1 MSSRFFCIPLAC
13 ANTPRAKDYSSSL
26 LSTSIVSFLRT
37 RRRPNFSRGMSLLTC
52 AFCIWIAAS
61 GEALA
66 QPPQRRTIPLRYE
79 ARLASLTHAA
89 GAIFSGTV
97 MSVHRIAAKRSGEV
111 ETVEISFRVEHAIQ
125 GTQAGQRLTIREW
138 AGLWTTGER
147 YHVGD
152 RLMLFLYP
160 PSKLGLTS
168 PVGGPEGPFALEKN
182 GQVTIGNW
190 SAAAG
195 QRDAEPSVP
204 ATDETV
210 LKNRVTLRE
219 FAQAIRRAQER

>member
-1 MSSRFFCIPLAC
+1 LIC
-13 ANTPRAKDYSSSL
+13 AS
-26 LSTSIVSFLRT
+26 
-37 RRRPNFSRGMSLLTC
+37 
-52 AFCIWIAAS
+52 CIWIAAS

-66 QPPQRRTIPLRYE
+66 QPPQRRTNPLRYE

-97 MSVHRIAAKRSGEV
+97 MSVHRIAAKRSSEV

-168 PVGGPEGPFALEKN
+168 PVGGPEGRFALDKD
-182 GQVTIGNW
+182 GQVTIGNL
-190 SAAAG
+190 SVNDG
-195 QRDAEPSVP
+195 QRQQQPGLSAEK
-204 ATDETV
+204 AV